1 MGLRKIYAGI
11 DPGFSGAIALYR
23 DDIDGWKVINCP
35 KELNEISDIVL
46 ILLEMVKEGDF
57 EPVIAI
63 EKVWAQPNNA
73 VRSAFKFGTNY
84 GAWISALSMAGLSYI
99 EVLPSKWQKEL
110 NLPKL
115 KKSRKNVLKDH
126 AKKIAEDIKVTL
138 INADAIMICDWLKK
152 GGNNDESNRK

>member
-23 DDIDGWKVINCP
+23 DDIEGWKVINCP
-35 KELNEISDIVL
+35 EKLNEIPDIIL

-84 GAWISALSMAGLSYI
+84 GAWISALSMAGLPYI

-110 NLPKL
+110 KLPKL
-115 KKSRKNVLKDH
+115 KKSRKNVLKDY
-126 AKKIAEDIKVTL
+126 AKEIAEDIKVTL
-138 INADAIMICDWLKK
+138 KNADAIMICNWLKN
-152 GGNNDESNRK
+152 GGNNDESNRE

>member
-35 KELNEISDIVL
+35 KELYQIPDIVL

-84 GAWISALSMAGLSYI
+84 GAWISALSMAGLPYI

-110 NLPKL
+110 KLPKL

-126 AKKIAEDIKVTL
+126 AKKVAEDIKVTL
-138 INADAIMICDWLKK
+138 INADAIIIFNWLKN
-152 GGNNDESNRK
+152 GANNDESNRE

>member
-84 GAWISALSMAGLSYI
+84 GAWISAFSMAGLSYI

>member
-115 KKSRKNVLKDH
+115 KKSRKNVLKEH

>member
-35 KELNEISDIVL
+35 KELNEIPDIVL

-73 VRSAFKFGTNY
+73 VRSASKFGTNY
-84 GAWISALSMAGLSYI
+84 GAWISALSMAGLPYV

-110 NLPKL
+110 KLPKL
-115 KKSRKNVLKDH
+115 KKSRKNILKDH

-138 INADAIMICDWLKK
+138 INADAIMICNWLKN
-152 GGNNDESNRK
+152 GGNNDESNRE